1 MSISTIGASQAAG
14 LSPVANTP
22 NLVAVS
28 TDLASGS
35 SDGGLTTNVDL
46 AASGVSSAL
55 QDLSSALGSIINT
68 TA

>member
-1 MSISTIGASQAAG
+1 MSISTIGASQAAA
-14 LSPVANTP
+14 LSAVPTTP
-22 NLVAVS
+22 NLVVS
-28 TDLASGS
+28 TGTASGS
-35 SDGGLTTNVDL
+35 DDGALTTNVDL

>member
-1 MSISTIGASQAAG
+1 
-14 LSPVANTP
+14 
-22 NLVAVS
+22 LVAVS
-28 TDLASGS
+28 TDMASGS
-35 SDGGLTTNVDL
+35 SDGALTTNVDL